1 MKEHSCHQTKY
12 RAPQRVK
19 MLLWAEPL
27 TMNLPLR
34 CRFITVRGKH

>member
-1 MKEHSCHQTKY
+1 MKEDSCHQTKY

-19 MLLWAEPL
+19 TLLRAEPL

-34 CRFITVRGKH
+34 CRFITVRCKH